1 MSQEADSR
9 DSVMQNKMSFCN
21 FQRRRQRW
29 STNGDRRGTSVGR
42 LNKDKLIQVGR
53 FSSSKNFVC
62 ESDEL
67 VIYVFINF

>member
-29 STNGDRRGTSVGR
+29 STKWWQKRNECWEAEQR
-42 LNKDKLIQVGR
+42 
-53 FSSSKNFVC
+53 
-62 ESDEL
+62 
-67 VIYVFINF
+67 